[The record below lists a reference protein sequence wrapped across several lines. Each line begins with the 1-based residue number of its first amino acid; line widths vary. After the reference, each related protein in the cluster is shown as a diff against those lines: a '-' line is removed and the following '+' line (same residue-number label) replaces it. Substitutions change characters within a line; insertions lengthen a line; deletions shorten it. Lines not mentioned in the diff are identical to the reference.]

1 MDGWVHEQSRH
12 AIRRYAKRAKE
23 ARVCRAA
30 KDINVAYE
38 RMLKSDV
45 KHAFVIDVATIG
57 NAAAAIQ
64 GSPVTTMDID
74 FMFRKTSTNLRKLK
88 ALAADLDAMILR
100 PFYPASQLYRIT
112 RDRDGLQLDFM
123 AKIDGIRSYEAMR
136 SRALLVLFGEC
147 EVHVADLRD
156 VIRSKER
163 AGREQDLAV
172 LPIFG
177 ARLQSKKTAELPK
190 KKSAL
195 RLESDRALVEQIRR
209 LLALPPNERTH
220 FLRVRLADGGSAL

>member
-1 MDGWVHEQSRH
+1 MLSQV
-12 AIRRYAKRAKE
+12 
-23 ARVCRAA
+23 ARLLTTHR
-30 KDINVAYE
+30 
-38 RMLKSDV
+38 LDV
-45 KHAFVIDVATIG
+45 VMIG

-123 AKIDGIRSYEAMR
+123 AKIDGIRSYESMR
-136 SRALLVLFGEC
+136 SRALLVQFGEY
-147 EVHVADLRD
+147 EVRVAALRD
-156 VIRSKER
+156 IIRSKER

-172 LPIFG
+172 LPILW
-177 ARLQSKKTAELPK
+177 RT
-190 KKSAL
+190 
-195 RLESDRALVEQIRR
+195 LEEQK
-209 LLALPPNERTH
+209 N
-220 FLRVRLADGGSAL
+220 G